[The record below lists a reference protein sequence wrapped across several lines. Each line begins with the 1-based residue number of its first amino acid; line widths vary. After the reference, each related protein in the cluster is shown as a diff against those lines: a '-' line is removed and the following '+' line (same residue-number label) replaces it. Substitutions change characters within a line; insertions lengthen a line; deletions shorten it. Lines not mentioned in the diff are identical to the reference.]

1 MYEQM
6 TFADILSVTFLPES
20 AGGVSLCSSQGGRKI
35 VRSGLEAAHASP
47 TAQRENSEEMQT
59 SATSGRR
66 SSVSSRSVALNS
78 CLGNRLKTRFAM
90 GGSIEYTQT
99 WKEKSTP
106 SGRPYLAHTASERHT
121 AGTGSTGGVSAWT
134 KTPMAGDAEGGQK
147 EIRLGTNGKYK
158 LRDWATVSAWPT
170 TRANDSKKRGSI
182 SVDPR
187 SGLPS
192 DVNLSAWPTPT
203 SRDHKDG
210 NPSNVPVNC
219 LLGRAVWQVFLHG
232 ETVSS
237 SSAGMGKL
245 VGYRLNPYFSAWLM
259 GFPKAWTEAGLRAFR
274 KLKASRSRRRK
285 RGERCF

>member
-20 AGGVSLCSSQGGRKI
+20 VGGASRCNSRDGRKI
-35 VRSGLEAAHASP
+35 SRSGLEAAHASP
-47 TAQRENSEEMQT
+47 TAQRENREET
-59 SATSGRR
+59 PTHATSGLP

-78 CLGNRLKTRFAM
+78 CLESRLKTRFAT

-106 SGRPYLAHTASERHT
+106 SGRRYLAHTASERRT
-121 AGTGSTGGVSAWT
+121 AGTGSTGEVFPFH
-134 KTPMAGDAEGGQK
+134 TPRASD
-147 EIRLGTNGKYK
+147 GTNGGPGQGGGALYPDAA
-158 LRDWATVSAWPT
+158 LT
-170 TRANDSKKRGSI
+170 
-182 SVDPR
+182 
-187 SGLPS
+187 
-192 DVNLSAWPTPT
+192 AWPTPT
-203 SRDHKDG
+203 SRDFRDG
-210 NPSNVPVNC
+210 YPSNVQAKSI
-219 LLGRAVWQVFLHG
+219 LGRVVWQVFLPG

-245 VGYRLNPYFSAWLM
+245 VGYRLNPCFSAWLM

-274 KLKASRSRRRK
+274 KLAASRSRRRQ